1 MLALYSFRSDY
12 PLHSICV
19 ETACVDGS
27 TRASGDRSTSIEGL
41 SIHSAALGTSKSLF
55 SNAVRLCCAFR
66 SNATSG
72 DAHPVCAATRAVEVV
87 SLPGAWRSSRSSQI
101 DRASQIPRKE
111 HIMLQSRGPVSFHP
125 LFTTED
131 IGLRKTPS
139 VEHAIKVFL
148 YIGEAVASR
157 WIEMPKGVLL
167 LQTVPDNPKSGAIYL
182 YDRERQIFFFL
193 AFRDGRDD
201 SLTVAEFEQ
210 LVTEY
215 DLVSWAA
222 NPGLLTAAVTKPASA

>member
-1 MLALYSFRSDY
+1 
-12 PLHSICV
+12 
-19 ETACVDGS
+19 
-27 TRASGDRSTSIEGL
+27 
-41 SIHSAALGTSKSLF
+41 
-55 SNAVRLCCAFR
+55 
-66 SNATSG
+66 
-72 DAHPVCAATRAVEVV
+72 
-87 SLPGAWRSSRSSQI
+87 
-101 DRASQIPRKE
+101 
-111 HIMLQSRGPVSFHP
+111 MLQSRGPVSFHP

-131 IGLRKTPS
+131 IGLRNAPS

-148 YIGEAVASR
+148 YVGEAVASR

-167 LQTVPDNPKSGAIYL
+167 LQTVPDNPQSGAIYL

-222 NPGLLTAAVTKPASA
+222 NPGLLTVAATTSARA